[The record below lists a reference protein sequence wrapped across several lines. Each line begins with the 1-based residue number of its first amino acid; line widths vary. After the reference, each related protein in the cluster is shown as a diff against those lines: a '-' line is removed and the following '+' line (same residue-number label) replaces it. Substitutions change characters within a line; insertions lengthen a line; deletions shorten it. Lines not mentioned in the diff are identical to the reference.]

1 MPEAIRV
8 VARFA
13 NGKLLKGTTQDF
25 LPNRPSFHLI
35 PADGGPSLEVR
46 TDQLKALF
54 FVKDLRGD
62 PDRVTLRGFLDAAAT
77 TVQGRKIAVRFSD
90 EEFLCGHTLSYQ
102 PGRPGFFMSP
112 VDEASNN
119 IRIYVVVAATA
130 EIKAGLAA
138 EALAAEMLGGVKR

>member
-1 MPEAIRV
+1 MSETIRV

-13 NGKLLKGTTQDF
+13 NGRLLKGTTQDF
-25 LPNRPSFHLI
+25 APNRPSFHLI
-35 PADGGPSLEVR
+35 PVDDSPSLEVR

-54 FVKDLRGD
+54 FVKDLQGN
-62 PDRVTLRGFLDAAAT
+62 PDRANLRGFLDAPAAT
-77 TVQGRKIAVRFSD
+77 AQGKKIAVRFTD

-102 PGRPGFFMSP
+102 AGRPGFFLSP

-119 IRIYVVVAATA
+119 IRVYVVIAATA

-138 EALAAEMLGGVKR
+138 EALATEVLGGIKR

>member
-1 MPEAIRV
+1 MAETIHV

-13 NGKLLKGTTQDF
+13 NGSLLKGTTQDF
-25 LPNRPSFHLI
+25 APNRPSFHLI
-35 PADGGPSLEVR
+35 PTDGSPAIEVR

-54 FVKDLRGD
+54 FVKDLQGN
-62 PDRVTLRGFLDAAAT
+62 PDRASLRGFLDAPAT
-77 TVQGRKIAVRFSD
+77 TAQGRKIAVRFTD

-102 PGRPGFFMSP
+102 SGRVGFFLSP

-119 IRIYVVVAATA
+119 IRVYVIVAATA

-138 EALAAEMLGGVKR
+138 EALAAEVLGGVKR

>member
-25 LPNRPSFHLI
+25 APNRSSFHLI
-35 PADGGPSLEVR
+35 PIDGSPSLEVR

-54 FVKDLRGD
+54 FVKDLQGN
-62 PDRVTLRGFLDAAAT
+62 PDRTSLRGFLDAPAT
-77 TVQGRKIAVRFSD
+77 SAQGRKLAVRFTD

-102 PGRPGFFMSP
+102 PGRPGFFMTP
-112 VDEASNN
+112 VDETGNN
-119 IRIYVVVAATA
+119 IRIYVVVAATV

-138 EALAAEMLGGVKR
+138 EALAAEVLGGVKR

>member
-1 MPEAIRV
+1 MTETIRV

-25 LPNRPSFHLI
+25 APNRQNFHLI
-35 PADGGPSLEVR
+35 PTDGGPPLEVR
-46 TDQLKALF
+46 IDQLKALF
-54 FVKDLRGD
+54 FVKDLQGN
-62 PDRVTLRGFLDAAAT
+62 PDRANLRGFLAAAPT
-77 TVQGRKIAVRFSD
+77 TAQGKKIAVRFSD

-102 PGRPGFFMSP
+102 PGRPGFFMAP

-138 EALAAEMLGGVKR
+138 EALAGEVLGGIRR